1 MPVNRA
7 SLGSADKIG
16 WLTGFWRDQSV
27 AGKVVIVLLPVLL
40 MAMVYMRVYW
50 FETDTFDQ
58 NVGLNGEAATNPFF
72 GFETLAKSN
81 LDTRKGSFIRLE
93 ESVDPAQ
100 YAPESSLIMLS
111 AWRLSR
117 MTPQRVKAIVE
128 WVKRG
133 GNLVLEAE
141 MPGQD
146 DPLLKA
152 VGMERGR
159 VVWKKTG
166 WVELP
171 PKRKKA
177 ATGDDFE
184 DDDEDESD
192 IAPTVQRQLSK
203 VLNLGESAMR
213 FDWDDGE
220 TYRIKLGQP
229 SSLRLL
235 VPDDKAFV
243 VPSSVGNRI
252 IKRQLGKGQVVAMVT
267 FGFMR
272 RAAILKDDAGV
283 FAMRLLEPHARPAP
297 VVETIAAVD
306 DAVPADADTAANAG
320 AAALVLAAA
329 PPPRPANPAMVV
341 LGLDFQPNSLLDW
354 LFKHGQAIMLAALAL
369 FLIWLWHIIPRFGPI
384 AAPQTEARRNIADH
398 WRAAG
403 QYLLHRRDWA
413 GLLEAPRHRVARRL
427 RQRLGFNITM
437 PARSGEAAMQVT
449 ALAPA
454 QLARLELVCKVSAGR
469 IDSAL
474 HATPTTATQLLAFA
488 TTLRQMEAALK

>member
-1 MPVNRA
+1 MNRA
-7 SLGSADKIG
+7 SSGNVDSVG
-16 WLTGFWRDQSV
+16 GLTGFWRDQSV
-27 AGKVVIVLLPVLL
+27 AGKIAIVLLPALL

-50 FETDTFDQ
+50 FETDTFEQ
-58 NVGLNGEAATNPFF
+58 NVGLNGEAAINPFF

-93 ESVDPAQ
+93 ESVEPAQ
-100 YAPESSLIMLS
+100 YAPEKSLIMLS

-128 WVKRG
+128 WVERG

-152 VGMERGR
+152 VGMERWR
-159 VVWKKTG
+159 VVWRKTG

-177 ATGDDFE
+177 ATGNDVE
-184 DDDEDESD
+184 DDDENESD

-203 VLNLGESAMR
+203 VLNLGESAIR

-220 TYRIKLGQP
+220 TYRVKLGQP

-235 VPDDKAFV
+235 APDDKAFT

-252 IKRQLGKGQVVAMVT
+252 IKRQLGKGQVVAMVS

-297 VVETIAAVD
+297 EVKTARVAD
-306 DAVPADADTAANAG
+306 DAVPADADVASAAP
-320 AAALVLAAA
+320 VLAAA
-329 PPPRPANPAMVV
+329 APLPANPTMVV
-341 LGLDFQPNSLLDW
+341 LGLDFQPGSLLDW

-369 FLIWLWHIIPRFGPI
+369 FFIWLWHIIPRFGPI

-413 GLLEAPRHRVARRL
+413 ALLEAPRHRVARRL
-427 RQRLGFNITM
+427 RQRLGFNITTTTQN
-437 PARSGEAAMQVT
+437 GVAAQ
-449 ALAPA
+449 LAPE

-474 HATPTTATQLLAFA
+474 HATPTTATQLLAFI